1 MLHDGHLHLMSQSHF
16 SFEHVLTKMLF
27 SWIWLKSVHSVL
39 ICCLF
44 AFFTTF
50 KCCKNVQKKKQARL
64 FLGHHTR
71 KTNNN
76 CCLLLY
82 YKKKLTQNEKHMR
95 CKVIQSPSIIYMF
108 SKVLLTHTLCDNPHL
123 LDFLKLMR
131 WLNRFVLMCWN
142 NILAAKQ

>member
-1 MLHDGHLHLMSQSHF
+1 MLYDRHLNLMSQSHF

-27 SWIWLKSVHSVL
+27 SWVWLKSVPSVS

-44 AFFTTF
+44 AFFAKF
-50 KCCKNVQKKKQARL
+50 KCCKNLRKKASKVF
-64 FLGHHTR
+64 FLDIIQG
-71 KTNNN
+71 KNNNN

-108 SKVLLTHTLCDNPHL
+108 SKVLLTHTLCDKPHL

-131 WLNRFVLMCWN
+131 WLNRFVLRCWN
-142 NILAAKQ
+142 TILVAKQ